1 MLLGLSVGLVLA
13 DSSVVTIALPEILA
27 QFDVEVATL
36 AWALT
41 SFNLAL
47 AVSALPAAF
56 SLDAVRAR
64 LRRRDRRRSRPRRS
78 PAPSRRPS
86 ASSSAGRTVQ
96 GVAGAAVV
104 CAALDLL
111 AGEMGAD
118 APAARVWALAGVLGA
133 SLGPA
138 AGGILTQALGWESI
152 FVVQAPLALVALLVL
167 RGIRAVP
174 VREPVGRPHFAANAA
189 LLLVSGA
196 LVAALF
202 LLVILLINGWRHRA
216 ACGRA
221 GRDGDA
227 ARGDRGPALCGK
239 NYPAWAR
246 AASGAIL
253 ISGGLAALGWLPH
266 AGAIWTVPPQ
276 IAVGAGLGL
285 ALSALTERA
294 LAGRSAQVV
303 HGGWT
308 IAARHAGVVLGLLLL
323 TPIFTTDLERNE
335 DDALAAGTSA
345 VLDSRIS
352 PLDKLGVARD
362 VLVAVDE
369 AKDEARIPD
378 VEAVVD
384 RRDDP
389 EYARPRLRAPGS
401 ARPRGHERILALL
414 PGSRASRPARP
425 RADPARPAGRVP
437 LMRAIAWSAVAAV
450 ALIVAY
456 LALGGAS
463 YAPAKVAD
471 PCAATGLARPG
482 GDRGGGR
489 ADRPLGT
496 GRSRLRARR
505 LARGDG
511 PRAGE
516 QRLARAVRPGA
527 RDLERAARGAR
538 QRWAA
543 QGDRRR
549 RAGGCA
555 QPHRSPTCC
564 EESRGTFPS
573 TSFSTCSIGCP
584 ASALGVASLW
594 NAEHDD
600 GVEDL

>member
-1 MLLGLSVGLVLA
+1 VLLGLSVGLVLA

-56 SLDAVRAR
+56 LA
-64 LRRRDRRRSRPRRS
+64 RRR
-78 PAPSRRPS
+78 PALVFGVGVVIFAAASLACAF
-86 ASSSAGRTVQ
+86 ASSFGVLIGARTVQ

-111 AGEMGAD
+111 SGVLGAD

-152 FVVQAPLALVALLVL
+152 FVVQAPIALATLLALASLTLQQTVTKSEGA
-167 RGIRAVP
+167 
-174 VREPVGRPHFAANAA
+174 GRPHFAANAA

-202 LLVILLINGWRHRA
+202 LLVILLINGWRIEPLA
-216 ACGRA
+216 AGLIVTVMPLAAIAAMRYA
-221 GRDGDA
+221 GRVT
-227 ARGDRGPALCGK
+227 PL
-239 NYPAWAR
+239 WAR

-266 AGAIWTVPPQ
+266 AGAGWTVPPQ
-276 IAVGAGLGL
+276 LAVGAGLGL

-294 LAGRSAQVV
+294 LAGRSAQAV

-308 IAARHAGVVLGLLLL
+308 IAARHAGVVLGLVLL

-335 DDALAAGTSA
+335 DNALAAGTSA

-389 EYARPRLRAPGS
+389 EYAALGTELQDQLDRAVTNAFSRSFLVAALLGL
-401 ARPRGHERILALL
+401 LALVPIL
-414 PGSRASRPARP
+414 I
-425 RADPARPAGRVP
+425 GR
-437 LMRAIAWSAVAAV
+437 
-450 ALIVAY
+450 
-456 LALGGAS
+456 
-463 YAPAKVAD
+463 
-471 PCAATGLARPG
+471 
-482 GDRGGGR
+482 
-489 ADRPLGT
+489 
-496 GRSRLRARR
+496 
-505 LARGDG
+505 
-511 PRAGE
+511 
-516 QRLARAVRPGA
+516 
-527 RDLERAARGAR
+527 RD
-538 QRWAA
+538 
-543 QGDRRR
+543 
-549 RAGGCA
+549 
-555 QPHRSPTCC
+555 
-564 EESRGTFPS
+564 
-573 TSFSTCSIGCP
+573 
-584 ASALGVASLW
+584 VSL
-594 NAEHDD
+594 
-600 GVEDL
+600 